1 MDIYEEYRLSQSF
14 RRGSNSEA
22 LNRGGVK
29 EEVIDMKNRW
39 EKEEREGAR
48 KAKLKM
54 RDHYT
59 DMIVTFKSYTEYSQ
73 AL

>member
-14 RRGSNSEA
+14 RQGSNSEA
-22 LNRGGVK
+22 LNRGVK
-29 EEVIDMKNRW
+29 EEVIDRKNRW

-59 DMIVTFKSYTEYSQ
+59 DVIVTFKSYTQYSQ